1 MTEGD
6 ILNNTKYHVFAVLDQ
21 YEMILRVGVT
31 SRDDPSLMVQKKRDV
46 TLAEIHG
53 DGYERLV
60 REMVKECEK
69 ELENG

>member
-1 MTEGD
+1 MEED
-6 ILNNTKYHVFAVLDQ
+6 ILNNAKYHVFAVLDQ
-21 YEMILRVGVT
+21 YEMILRVGVEP
-31 SRDDPSLMVQKKRDV
+31 RDDPSKMVQRKRNV

-60 REMVKECEK
+60 REMAKECEK